1 MNVLYF
7 SGSTLPSTRA
17 NAVHVMKMCQAFAKE
32 GVNITLCAKGQES
45 REDIFRFYDI
55 GHKFDLCL
63 SPSIGIP
70 IIGGLV
76 RTVLFMKKAFQVGR
90 RKTIIYGRDLWS
102 VASAGILG
110 FTVVFEAHE
119 MQTGR
124 GGQFLLRQILK
135 AKKLRG
141 IVVISQGLKSD
152 MLDKYPF

>member
-76 RTVLFMKKAFQVGR
+76 RTVLFMKKLFKSGGARLLFMAAICGALPVR
-90 RKTIIYGRDLWS
+90 EFLDL
-102 VASAGILG
+102 
-110 FTVVFEAHE
+110 
-119 MQTGR
+119 R
-124 GGQFLLRQILK
+124 
-135 AKKLRG
+135 
-141 IVVISQGLKSD
+141 
-152 MLDKYPF
+152 